1 MSLRSQSLLVNALT
15 FSRVPFIFAFSVC
28 AVVAELSGS
37 FPLAAAACV
46 LMFVAAISDFF
57 DGMLARRWGVVSRFG
72 KMADPL
78 MDKVFFIV
86 SFPTLLWLAC
96 IQGGA
101 NFHSILLLA
110 FTVLYILRDQWVTFL
125 RAVASVYGADVGAMW
140 LGKVRTALSF
150 PAAGV
155 IYIYLAFHRQWP
167 AALDQAW
174 LHALYAVEIALVALN
189 VYSSYA
195 YTRAY
200 AAYLRRSIS
209 NKENQNA

>member
-1 MSLRSQSLLVNALT
+1 MGPRRQVLFVNALT
-15 FSRVPFIFAFSVC
+15 FSRVPAILAFAAF
-28 AVVAELSGS
+28 AVAAEICES
-37 FPLAAAACV
+37 FWSAIAACAF
-46 LMFVAAISDFF
+46 MFVAAISDFF
-57 DGMLARRWGVVSRFG
+57 DGMLARRWDVVSRFG

-96 IQGGA
+96 VQGGT
-101 NFHSILLLA
+101 NLHTILLLA

-150 PAAGV
+150 PAAGA
-155 IYIYLAFHRQWP
+155 IYLYLAFHRPWP
-167 AALDQAW
+167 AALDVFW
-174 LHALYAVEIALVALN
+174 LRTLYVGEIALIVLN

-200 AAYLRRSIS
+200 AVYLRKAIS
-209 NKENQNA
+209 NKEKENA

>member
-1 MSLRSQSLLVNALT
+1 MGSRHHVLFVNALT
-15 FSRVPFIFAFSVC
+15 FSRVPFIFAFAVC
-28 AVVAELSGS
+28 AVAAELRDSPW
-37 FPLAAAACV
+37 FAVAACV
-46 LMFVAAISDFF
+46 LMFIAAISDFF
-57 DGMLARRWGVVSRFG
+57 DGMLARRWNVVSRFG

-86 SFPTLLWLAC
+86 SFPTLLWLAGA
-96 IQGGA
+96 QGGT
-101 NFHSILLLA
+101 NFHTILLLA

-155 IYIYLAFHRQWP
+155 IYIYLAFHKPWP
-167 AALDQAW
+167 AAVDMTC
-174 LHALYAVEIALVALN
+174 LHVLYAVEIALIALN
-189 VYSSYA
+189 AYSSYA

-200 AAYLRRSIS
+200 AVYLRKAIS
-209 NKENQNA
+209 NKEKDNA